1 MTGIVKRI
9 LIVGAFVVALVASL
23 VVGLDAWNMIG
34 DTEISPVGWLSLG
47 FGVVATLAVGGALM
61 GLVFY
66 SARRGYDEIDR
77 PR

>member
-1 MTGIVKRI
+1 MKRV
-9 LIVGAFVVALVASL
+9 LIVAAFVVALAAAL
-23 VVGLDAWNMIG
+23 AVGLDAWTMIG
-34 DTEISPVGWLSLG
+34 ETEISLIGWLSIG
-47 FGVVATLAVGGALM
+47 FGVVATLALGGGLM

>member
-1 MTGIVKRI
+1 MKRI
-9 LIVGAFVVALVASL
+9 LTIGAFVVALVTAL
-23 VVGLDAWNMIG
+23 VFGLDAWTMIG
-34 DTEISPVGWLSLG
+34 DTDISVAGWVSIG

-77 PR
+77 PG